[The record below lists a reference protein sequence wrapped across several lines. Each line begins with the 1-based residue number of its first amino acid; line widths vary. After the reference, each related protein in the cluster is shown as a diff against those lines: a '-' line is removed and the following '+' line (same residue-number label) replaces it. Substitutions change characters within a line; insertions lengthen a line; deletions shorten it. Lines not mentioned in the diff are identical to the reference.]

1 MTEDNKVLVQISVI
15 FDIVLTGFA
24 YLIAEECK
32 IWFLPANYR
41 GLIQTLNYDM
51 IILLVF
57 IIWFVSLQYSNL
69 HIFYFRKTPFSTL
82 LFKVTQL
89 VTINL
94 LIVAFFFYI
103 FKIQDVSRLMIGI
116 FYIVNI
122 VLLTLSRWLFRKI
135 LNVLRKKRGS
145 SHSMLVV
152 VGS

>member
-1 MTEDNKVLVQISVI
+1 MTEENKVLVQISVI

-24 YLIAEECK
+24 YLIAEGCK
-32 IWFLPANYR
+32 IWFLPAAYR

-69 HIFYFRKTPFSTL
+69 HIFYFRKTPFFTL
-82 LFKVTQL
+82 LLKVTQL

-103 FKIQDVSRLMIGI
+103 FKIQNVSRLMMG
-116 FYIVNI
+116 
-122 VLLTLSRWLFRKI
+122 
-135 LNVLRKKRGS
+135 
-145 SHSMLVV
+145 
-152 VGS
+152 